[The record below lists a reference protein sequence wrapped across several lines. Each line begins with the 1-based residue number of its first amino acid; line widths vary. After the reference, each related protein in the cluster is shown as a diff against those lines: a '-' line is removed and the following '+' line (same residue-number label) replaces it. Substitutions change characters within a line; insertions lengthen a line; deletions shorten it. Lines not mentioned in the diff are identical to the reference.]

1 MSLVIFL
8 VVVFACILSVE
19 CRLMLLHPIKT
30 IKYLTTDLYHYFHDR
45 KYNRYDGGMLN
56 CYFAHFGGGKTL
68 SVVHYIRI
76 LFHKYN
82 NKRIYDRQ
90 QKKWVLQKIHIISN
104 VHLKGVPYEELTS
117 LSQVVCCAWRNKK
130 IDEKQGTRTCVIV
143 LLDEASS
150 ELNSR
155 NFKSNIDAN
164 FLNTLITSRHFN
176 MSLYYTSQKFKLVDA
191 LLRSVT
197 QRCIWCDKRWRFMV
211 QHFFDADEMEYAT
224 NPTMVQPLVRKGFFI
239 TDKDFDTYDTLATV
253 ERLDKDTKN
262 GAMMTEEEILAMR
275 GVLNPDNDQISRPS
289 RKLKRVRKSRSA

>member
-1 MSLVIFL
+1 MAIIIFL
-8 VVVFACILSVE
+8 FAVALCYLSVE
-19 CRLMLLHPIKT
+19 FRLAVLHPVQF
-30 IKYLTTDLYHYFHDR
+30 IKYLFVDPVLYFKHHQ
-45 KYNRYDGGMLN
+45 YDKFEAGMLN

-76 LFHKYN
+76 LYN
-82 NKRIYDRQ
+82 QYHNKRIYDRQ
-90 QKKWVLQKIHIISN
+90 RKKWVTQKMLILSN
-104 VHLKGVPYEELTS
+104 VDLKGIPYEPLAS
-117 LSQVVCCAWRNKK
+117 LSQVVMCAWRNKE
-130 IDEKQGTRTCVIV
+130 IDEQMDTRTCVIV

-211 QHFFDADEMEYAT
+211 QHFYDADEMEYAT
-224 NPTMVQPLVRKGFFI
+224 NPMMVQPIRRTGFFI
-239 TDKDFDTYDTLATV
+239 TNKDFGTYDTLATV
-253 ERLDKDTKN
+253 ERLDKATQN
-262 GAMMTEEEILAMR
+262 GDMLSAKEILELR
-275 GVLNPDNDQISRPS
+275 GEMYGDNGNVSKPS
-289 RKLKRVRKSRSA
+289 RRLKRQRRK